1 MNSLFLKKIELE
13 SFRTFK
19 DKQVIENLP
28 TNGLIGILGKNLN
41 TNGSND
47 SGKSNF
53 HLSIAYALG
62 YCPYPLAEIQSW
74 YSNKEVQVNVEF
86 ETINHKDILIKRGG
100 ETSFTVEKESFL
112 GARILES
119 KIKDLINIPLNLFE
133 ALTFRA
139 QGERGRFLSMT
150 GAEKRDF
157 LATLLSLDI
166 FETQITE
173 VNKKISNLE
182 VQLEQLGTL
191 INELKKQLF
200 KPEPPILNSCDKSKL
215 DLDNLKLKLLENQ
228 QFEQKLRL
236 EVSAANLLKDTIKQ
250 KQLETV
256 INESNDTVLSDLLKE
271 LRVNELKVDVLRKND
286 EKIKSE
292 LKDDL
297 NFVNKCL
304 LMNSKEANK
313 LDELNNKFKLKHQ
326 TLELLRQ
333 NKCINCEQLWN
344 PDPSKEQELLSDLT
358 LLSIFINASIKAKE
372 LVENGNKERE
382 ILNSK
387 LIDFKNIELKQ
398 AEEELS
404 DINNK
409 INLRKN
415 SLQSENLKLLNKF
428 EQEKNKELDKID
440 EDSLPSLLK
449 LQDILQTNSSI
460 RFAIMSLEQE
470 IANQKS
476 INSIKEVEYKKQ
488 LLKYNS
494 LFNNLAEKEQNL
506 LSLKNSLYE
515 ESDYVAMLKSF
526 LGVIVQ
532 QVLEEIALEVN
543 QTLKNIGNVSTVNIS
558 FNTESL
564 TQKGILKQEIKPVF
578 YKDGRIVSARSGLSG
593 GQKTSVDLAT
603 DLAIIKVVTR
613 RMGFSP
619 GWLVL
624 DEPFDGH
631 DTNSKEACI
640 EVLKKFAQDKL
651 IFVIDHT
658 TEIKEHFDQ
667 CINIECNN
675 GISNIKA
682 S

>member
-1 MNSLFLKKIELE
+1 MNSLFLKKIEFE

-19 DKQVIENLP
+19 DKQVVESLP

-74 YSNKEVQVNVEF
+74 CSNKEVQVNIEF
-86 ETINHKDILIKRGG
+86 ETINHKEILIKRGG
-100 ETSFTVEKESFL
+100 ETSFTVNGESFL

-139 QGERGRFLSMT
+139 QGEKGRFLSMT

-173 VNKKISNLE
+173 INKKISNLE
-182 VQLEQLGTL
+182 NQCEQLENL

-200 KPEPPILNSCDKSKL
+200 KPELPKLNTCDELQL

-228 QFEQKLRL
+228 QFEQKLKIR
-236 EVSAANLLKDTIKQ
+236 VNASNLLKETIKQ
-250 KQLETV
+250 RQLEIV
-256 INESNDTVLSDLLKE
+256 LNESNDTVLSELLNE
-271 LRVNELKVDVLRKND
+271 LRANELKVDILRKND
-286 EKIKSE
+286 EKLKSE

-297 NFVNKCL
+297 SFVNKCL
-304 LMNSKEANK
+304 LMNGKEANK
-313 LDELNNKFKLKHQ
+313 LDELNNKFKLKQQ
-326 TLELLRQ
+326 TLELLKQ

-344 PDPSKEQELLSDLT
+344 PEPSKEQELVSDLT
-358 LLSIFINASIKAKE
+358 LLEIFIKASAKAKQ
-372 LVENGNKERE
+372 LVENGEKERE

-387 LIDFKNIELKQ
+387 LINFKNIELKQ
-398 AEEELS
+398 AEEQLS
-404 DINNK
+404 NINNK
-409 INLRKN
+409 ISLRKN

-428 EQEKNKELDKID
+428 EQEKNKDLDKVD
-440 EDSLPSLLK
+440 EECLPALLK
-449 LQDILQTNSSI
+449 LQDILQTNSSM
-460 RFAIMSLEQE
+460 RFNIMSLEQE
-470 IANQKS
+470 ITNEKS
-476 INSIKEVEYKKQ
+476 INSIKEIEYKKQ
-488 LLKYNS
+488 VLKYNS
-494 LFNNLAEKEQNL
+494 LFNNIAEKEQFF
-506 LSLKNSLYE
+506 LSLKNSLFE

-543 QTLKNIGNVSTVNIS
+543 QTLKDIGNVNTVNIS

-578 YKDGRIVSARSGLSG
+578 YKDGRMVSARSGLSG